1 MSINRA
7 IQGLVRERAKFLCEY
22 CHSSEEAGAAQFEID
37 HILPKS
43 LGGADD
49 SDNLALACQRCNAY
63 RYNFTTGLDP
73 QTQETLPLFNP
84 RKLRWADHFIWTA
97 DGLRLIGITPV
108 GRATCARLDFNDD
121 QHNKGAIVKARQ
133 LWIKGGWHP
142 PLDDP
147 QLS

>member
-7 IQGLVRERAKFLCEY
+7 IQGLVRERTRFLCEY
-22 CHSSEEAGAAQFEID
+22 CHSSKEAGAAQFEID

-49 SDNLALACQRCNAY
+49 PDNLALACQRCNAY
-63 RYNFTTGLDP
+63 HYNFTTAVDP

-84 RKLRWADHFIWTA
+84 RKLQWADHFIWTA
-97 DGLRLIGITPV
+97 GGLRLIGITPV

-121 QHNKGAIVKARQ
+121 QQ
-133 LWIKGGWHP
+133 
-142 PLDDP
+142 
-147 QLS
+147 